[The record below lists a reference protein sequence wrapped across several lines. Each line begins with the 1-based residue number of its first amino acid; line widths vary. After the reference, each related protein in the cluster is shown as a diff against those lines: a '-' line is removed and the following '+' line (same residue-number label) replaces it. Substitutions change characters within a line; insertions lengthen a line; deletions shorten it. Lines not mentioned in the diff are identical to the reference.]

1 MQIPLTISRL
11 LCSAAENAHLRQQLA
26 AKDEHL
32 AAKDKQIEEL
42 TKKLANVK
50 VKASPANPKVAG
62 VYGNKDGTIVRVVYE
77 GTRKKEGDDKSYY
90 IFAPGGSKQ
99 YLTFKDQ
106 DKWHY
111 EDEEK
116 VLAAVALHEAKMN
129 NLKNASPAKTPM
141 E

>member
-26 AKDEHL
+26 AKDKHL

-42 TKKLANVK
+42 TKKLANVQ
-50 VKASPANPKVAG
+50 VKATPANPKVVG
-62 VYGNKDGTIVRVVYE
+62 VYGNKAGTIVRAVYK
-77 GTRKKEGDDKSYY
+77 GTRSTASGSTAYY
-90 IFAPGGSKQ
+90 FFQPGGAKQ
-99 YLTFKDQ
+99 YLTDKEE
-106 DKWHY
+106 DKWHF

-116 VLAAVALHEAKMN
+116 VLAAVALHEANMN
-129 NLKNASPAKTPM
+129 NLKNATPAKTPM